1 MIVRNEARNL
11 PALLDRMREG
21 MDEMVVVDTGSTD
34 GTAEVAEKH
43 GARVFHFEWCDDF
56 SAARN
61 FAIDQCRHEW
71 VLALD
76 ADEML
81 SHEDVQKLHGLAG
94 GEASV
99 AYVFETRNYTDVSEN
114 TGWVRLGE
122 DAPDARGLTGYFP
135 SRKVRLFPNVD
146 RARFRGPVH
155 ELVEPSLRELGI
167 EIGESDVIV
176 HHYGKGADEG
186 RMAEKRELYR
196 RLAEKKLEDNPDDV
210 RSLLEAGRQA
220 LEDGEPHVAEE
231 RLKTA
236 SRLSPENADVRYW
249 LGLAYHQQSKLGPA
263 RVQYELA
270 TRLNPGHVDAWN
282 NLGNVLRAKKDFR
295 GAEAALRKAL
305 AVAPG
310 HFNATTNLGVLF
322 SELGDW
328 DRAAEAFRNALGVN
342 PSHTQVRSNLAVAL
356 RRQGKLKEAA
366 EECRLALRVDP
377 QHSQARALLTE
388 LESKPEAEGD
398 RPTLALCM
406 IVRNEADNLREGI
419 APIRNG
425 FDEIVIVDTGSDDDT
440 VAVAHELGATVASF
454 EWCDDFSAA
463 RNVSLSH
470 ATADWILWL
479 DGDDRIEPEA
489 LAQLRQTLSR
499 GQSQAYVLRLVVTGD
514 SPVSCMQVRVV
525 PNVPGLQFEGRV
537 HEQLAYSVE
546 RLGLPIVPL
555 DIAIVHEGYED
566 ADTLVAKK
574 RRNHGLLL
582 KQLEEQP
589 DDVLTRFYLI
599 RSHRDLG
606 EHGAAIACA
615 QGVVEQDPPVGADR
629 DLWLFSHVV
638 LGELHE
644 QRDETEAALHV
655 YRKALVADAGY
666 TPAKFRL
673 GICLASLRDFD
684 GAVPH
689 LTGALREGMPTSK
702 IPMPVDAMR
711 VAAYVAI
718 GVCAES
724 KGDATQAETC
734 YRAALDIDPNCVDAC
749 VRLARLRTGTGARGE
764 AIALY
769 QRAEQVDPQNA
780 DVQLG
785 LGNIHFGLGD
795 YDAAE
800 ARYEQAVRCA
810 PDNGPHA
817 HFSLGNVAY
826 RKGDVAT
833 AADWYQ
839 KAIELGLSDA
849 FVHSHLARA
858 LAQLGQWDR
867 ALAEYAFCLDTDPEC
882 KEQAVE
888 GLSLALDADEHRVA
902 LELCESLIRHG
913 EQTPTMFCV
922 LGDCYLKT
930 GSGASAHSAYE
941 AALSLDA
948 SFAPAQERMAA
959 LQGAISTGAGG

>member
-1 MIVRNEARNL
+1 MIVRNEAQHL

-21 MDEMVVVDTGSTD
+21 ADEMVVVDTGSTD
-34 GTAEVAEKH
+34 GTVAVAEAH
-43 GARVFHFEWCDDF
+43 GARVFSFEWCDDF

-61 FAIDQCRHEW
+61 FAIDQCQHEW
-71 VLALD
+71 ILALD

-81 SHEDVQKLHGLAG
+81 SHEDVRKLRGLVK
-94 GEASV
+94 GEANV
-99 AYVFETRNYTDVSEN
+99 ACVFETRNYTDVSEN

-122 DAPDARGLTGYFP
+122 DDPDARGFTGYFP
-135 SRKVRLFPNVD
+135 SRKVRLFPNVGGV
-146 RARFRGPVH
+146 RFRGPVH

-167 EIGESDVIV
+167 GIEEADVIV
-176 HHYGKGADEG
+176 HHYGKEADAA

-196 RLAEKKLEDNPDDV
+196 RLAEKKLQDAPEDV
-210 RSLLEAGRQA
+210 RALLEAGRQA
-220 LEDGEPHVAEE
+220 LEDGEPNMAEE
-231 RLKTA
+231 RLKAA
-236 SRLSPENADVRYW
+236 SLLEPKSADVRYW
-249 LGLAYHQQSKLGPA
+249 LGLAYHHQRKLGPA

-270 TRLNPGHVDAWN
+270 TRLDPGKVDAWN

-305 AVAPG
+305 EVAPG

-328 DRAAEAFRNALGVN
+328 PKTVEAFRRALAIN
-342 PSHTQVRSNLAVAL
+342 PSHTQVRCNLAVAL
-356 RRQGKLKEAA
+356 RRQEKLEEAA
-366 EECRLALRVDP
+366 EECRMALGVDP
-377 QHSQARALLTE
+377 KHGQARALLAE
-388 LESKPEAEGD
+388 IESESGAEGD

-406 IVRNEADNLREGI
+406 IVKNEASNLREGI
-419 APIRNG
+419 APIRSS
-425 FDEIVIVDTGSDDDT
+425 FDEAVIVDTGSDDDT
-440 VAVAHELGATVASF
+440 VVVAQELGAKVASF

-463 RNVSLSH
+463 RNVSLSQ

-479 DGDDRIEPEA
+479 DGDDRVEPDA
-489 LAQLRQTLSR
+489 LVQLRQSLPR
-499 GQSQAYVLRLVVTGD
+499 RPSQAFALRLEVTGD

-525 PNVPGLQFEGRV
+525 PNLPGIQFEGRV

-555 DIAIVHEGYED
+555 DVAIVHEGYED

-582 KQLEEQP
+582 KQLEEHP

-599 RSHRDLG
+599 RSHQDLG
-606 EHGAAIACA
+606 EDEAAIACA
-615 QGVVEQDPPVGADR
+615 QGVIEQDPPCGADR

-644 QRDETEAALHV
+644 QRDETEAALRV
-655 YRKALVADAGY
+655 YRKALAADADY

-673 GICLASLRDFD
+673 GICLVSLRDFD
-684 GAVPH
+684 GAFPH
-689 LTGALREGMPTSK
+689 LTDALRKGIPDSK
-702 IPMPVDAMR
+702 IPMPVDMMR
-711 VAAYVAI
+711 VTAYTAI

-749 VRLARLRTGTGARGE
+749 VRLARLRTQTGARGE
-764 AIALY
+764 ALALY
-769 QRAEQVDPQNA
+769 RKAEQVDPRNA
-780 DVQLG
+780 EVQLG

-800 ARYEQAVRCA
+800 TRYEQAVRCA
-810 PDNGPHA
+810 PGDGPHA
-817 HFSLGNVAY
+817 YFSLGNVAY

-833 AADWYQ
+833 AADRYQ
-839 KAIELGLSDA
+839 KAIDLGLCDA

-858 LAQLGQWDR
+858 FAQLGQWDR
-867 ALAEYAFCLDTDPEC
+867 ALAEYASCLDTDPEC
-882 KEQAVE
+882 KEQVVE
-888 GLSLALDADEHRVA
+888 GLSLALDADQYRVA

-930 GSGASAHSAYE
+930 GSGAAAHSAYK
-941 AALSLDA
+941 AALSLDG

-959 LQGAISTGAGG
+959 LQGAIQAGAGG